1 MNIFGQTYIN
11 FIALARYN
19 TYKAIQASENGNTKE
34 ALDWYRIDWS
44 IYAYWIELVFT
55 KLINICKLRMIW
67 VIIQIIVFFFLSNE
81 IIQLVEYLSIPPF
94 PKLRLPWI
102 LEITNKREK
111 ETIKILIQKK
121 IVWNDQLF
129 YQIDGSN
136 NQNQSSS
143 YSSIYF
149 YTWFMTSST
158 WSTKCFEC
166 MLYFFYDS
174 SLGNINCIGL
184 CIYMDTK
191 QCSICCWIY

>member
-1 MNIFGQTYIN
+1 MNIGRNASFQKKKEQIIIFNYSSSLSWSMNIFGQTYIN

-94 PKLRLPWI
+94 PK
-102 LEITNKREK
+102 ITITVDSGDNKQEG
-111 ETIKILIQKK
+111 E
-121 IVWNDQLF
+121 
-129 YQIDGSN
+129 GN
-136 NQNQSSS
+136 NQNSDSKENS
-143 YSSIYF
+143 MEWSSIL
-149 YTWFMTSST
+149 S
-158 WSTKCFEC
+158 
-166 MLYFFYDS
+166 
-174 SLGNINCIGL
+174 NR
-184 CIYMDTK
+184 
-191 QCSICCWIY
+191 WI